1 MATKTKIEM
10 NTAEDADVIIRG
22 KNPFRSRDA
31 FLCDCSAAD
40 DSHLH
45 TPACEDDFLIPE
57 TDLKILEDFLGEGA
71 TAKVFRG
78 IVRGTQDVAVKV
90 MQKGLSVDE
99 EKQALADL
107 HEVDVFPC

>member
-22 KNPFRSRDA
+22 TNPFRPRDA
-31 FLCDCSAAD
+31 FLSDCSAAD

-57 TDLKILEDFLGEGA
+57 TDLKMLEDFLGEGA

-107 HEVDVFPC
+107 HEVGVFPC